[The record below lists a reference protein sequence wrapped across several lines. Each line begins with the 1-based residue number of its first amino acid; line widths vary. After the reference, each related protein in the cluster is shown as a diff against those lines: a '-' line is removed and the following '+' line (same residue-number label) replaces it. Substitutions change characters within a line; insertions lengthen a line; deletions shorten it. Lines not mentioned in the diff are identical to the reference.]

1 MPESFY
7 SAYLESRVGYSA
19 CIAELDFVS
28 DCIHDDIKFSKF
40 KECEICEETTIFKL
54 YDDKE

>member
-40 KECEICEETTIFKL
+40 KESEICEEMTIFKL